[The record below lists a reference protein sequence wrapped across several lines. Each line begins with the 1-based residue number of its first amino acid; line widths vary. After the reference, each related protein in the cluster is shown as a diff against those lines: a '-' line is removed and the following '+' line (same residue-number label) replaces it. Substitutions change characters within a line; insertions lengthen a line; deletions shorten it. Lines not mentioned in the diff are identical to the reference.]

1 MTNPRVSKGL
11 AISLF
16 VCLGALCVNVRA
28 QSATVGAERSGAART
43 GDFILAVVNQELVTA
58 GEFNQ
63 RLARVREN
71 AKRSGV
77 PLPPGDVLRQQILE
91 SLIDERVQVAYARE
105 SGQRIDE
112 SELDRAVANVAAQN
126 KVTMAQMRQRL
137 SADGIDFARFRA
149 NIRDQMMIE
158 RVREREV
165 QARIRISDSE
175 IDALIEK
182 QRNQAK
188 GKTEYD
194 IAQILVSVP
203 ERAGDAEVAERRS
216 RADAALA
223 RVRAGE
229 PFEAVAKDVSEDAN
243 RAQGGVMGMR
253 PAERLPDAFVIAVQG
268 LRPGEVMDTPLRS
281 GAGFHVL
288 KLLDRKD
295 GQTLSVTQTR
305 ASHILLRVSAQ
316 LDQTTALARLAEFK
330 QQIKSGA
337 ATFESLA
344 RANSEDGS
352 APQGGDLGWTSPGAF
367 VPEFEQAM
375 DALPVGG
382 LSEPVISRFGA
393 HLIRVNERRQLAL
406 DLKQQRDQARNLLRE
421 QKFEDAYNEWSRDL
435 RARAYIELR
444 EPPP

>member
-1 MTNPRVSKGL
+1 ML
-11 AISLF
+11 
-16 VCLGALCVNVRA
+16 
-28 QSATVGAERSGAART
+28 
-43 GDFILAVVNQELVTA
+43 
-58 GEFNQ
+58 
-63 RLARVREN
+63 
-71 AKRSGV
+71 
-77 PLPPGDVLRQQILE
+77 
-91 SLIDERVQVAYARE
+91 
-105 SGQRIDE
+105 
-112 SELDRAVANVAAQN
+112 
-126 KVTMAQMRQRL
+126 
-137 SADGIDFARFRA
+137 
-149 NIRDQMMIE
+149 IE

-175 IDALIEK
+175 VDAMIEK

-188 GKTEYD
+188 GKVEYD

-203 ERAGDAEVAERRS
+203 ESAGDAEVAERRS

-229 PFEAVAKDVSEDAN
+229 PFEAVAKAVSEDAN
-243 RAQGGVMGMR
+243 RAQGGAIGMR
-253 PAERLPDAFVIAVQG
+253 PADRLPDVFVTAVQG
-268 LRPGEVMDTPLRS
+268 LKPGEVIDTPLRS

-295 GQTLSVTQTR
+295 SKTLSVTQTR
-305 ASHILLRVSAQ
+305 ASHILLRVSPQ
-316 LDQTTALARLAEFK
+316 LDQTAAAARLAEFK
-330 QQIKSGA
+330 QQIKAGT
-337 ATFESLA
+337 ATFEALA

-375 DALPVGG
+375 DALPLGG
-382 LSEPVISRFGA
+382 LSEPVISRFGV

-406 DLKQQRDQARNLLRE
+406 DPKQQREQARNLLRE

>member
-1 MTNPRVSKGL
+1 MSKPPVPVWHAAG
-11 AISLF
+11 LF
-16 VCLGALCVNVRA
+16 VALAALSVNVRA
-28 QSATVGAERSGAART
+28 QAPTGAAERSGVVKT

-58 GEFNQ
+58 GEFEQ
-63 RLARVREN
+63 RLTRVREN
-71 AKRSGV
+71 AKRTGA
-77 PLPPGDVLRQQILE
+77 PLPPSDVLRQQILE

-105 SGQRIDE
+105 SGQRIDDA
-112 SELDRAVANVAAQN
+112 ELDRAVANVAAQN
-126 KVTMAQMRQRL
+126 KVTMAQLRQRL
-137 SADGIDFARFRA
+137 SADGIDYARFRS
-149 NIRDQMMIE
+149 NIRDQMLIE

-165 QARIRISDSE
+165 QARIRISDAE
-175 IDALIEK
+175 VDALIEK

-203 ERAGDAEVAERRS
+203 ERASDAEVAERRS

-229 PFEAVAKDVSEDAN
+229 PFEVVAKAVSEDAN
-243 RAQGGVMGMR
+243 RAQGGAIGIR
-253 PAERLPDAFVIAVQG
+253 PADRLPDAFVTAVQG
-268 LRPGEVMDTPLRS
+268 LKPGEVIDTPLRS

-295 GQTLSVTQTR
+295 GGTQSVTQTR
-305 ASHILLRVSAQ
+305 ASHILLRVSPQ
-316 LDQTTALARLAEFK
+316 LDQTAAAARLAEFK

-337 ATFESLA
+337 ATFEALA
-344 RANSEDGS
+344 RASSEDGS

-375 DALPVGG
+375 DALPLGG
-382 LSEPVISRFGA
+382 LSEPVVSRFGV

-406 DLKQQRDQARNLLRE
+406 DLRQQREQARNLLRE

>member
-1 MTNPRVSKGL
+1 
-11 AISLF
+11 
-16 VCLGALCVNVRA
+16 
-28 QSATVGAERSGAART
+28 
-43 GDFILAVVNQELVTA
+43 
-58 GEFNQ
+58 
-63 RLARVREN
+63 
-71 AKRSGV
+71 
-77 PLPPGDVLRQQILE
+77 
-91 SLIDERVQVAYARE
+91 
-105 SGQRIDE
+105 
-112 SELDRAVANVAAQN
+112 
-126 KVTMAQMRQRL
+126 
-137 SADGIDFARFRA
+137 
-149 NIRDQMMIE
+149 
-158 RVREREV
+158 
-165 QARIRISDSE
+165 
-175 IDALIEK
+175 
-182 QRNQAK
+182 
-188 GKTEYD
+188 
-194 IAQILVSVP
+194 
-203 ERAGDAEVAERRS
+203 
-216 RADAALA
+216 
-223 RVRAGE
+223 
-229 PFEAVAKDVSEDAN
+229 
-243 RAQGGVMGMR
+243 MGMR

-268 LRPGEVMDTPLRS
+268 LRPGEVIDTPLRS

-295 GQTLSVTQTR
+295 GQALSVTQTR